1 MKEDA
6 AAAESDEIQ
15 VDCEDRSKLK
25 LSSTRGEPVACSIAV
40 FDQVSPSLTM
50 SMLLQCR
57 IYIQS
62 FIKRIKEGTLILG
75 YKGHDL

>member
-6 AAAESDEIQ
+6 AAAESDEIL

-57 IYIQS
+57 IYIQC
-62 FIKRIKEGTLILG
+62 IHQANKRG
-75 YKGHDL
+75 YIGIAKMK

>member
-6 AAAESDEIQ
+6 AAAESDEIL

-40 FDQVSPSLTM
+40 FDQVGPSLTI
-50 SMLLQCR
+50 SILLQCHICIQCIR
-57 IYIQS
+57 QANKIGYIG
-62 FIKRIKEGTLILG
+62 IAKMK
-75 YKGHDL
+75 